1 MNIAS
6 NRERALTAIDFEFSK
21 MDDLTLDD
29 WARSILGLPF
39 RPKGAK
45 PFVGWLLPTIKAEK
59 AKQPKMT
66 ISKTGVKLIQDWE
79 GYRSKAYVCSAGV
92 WTIGWGHTATARRG
106 MRIDKSEGQRLFNK
120 DIQVYVNAVNR
131 LVSVPLNQNQF
142 DALVSFCFNLGAGA
156 LSNSSLLRELNK
168 GNYKSAANWFERY
181 VYGGGRK
188 LEGLIRRRKAERKL
202 FEL

>member
-1 MNIAS
+1 MAS

-21 MDDLTLDD
+21 MDDLTLDT
-29 WARSILGLPF
+29 WARSVLGLPS
-39 RPKGAK
+39 RPVGAK
-45 PFVGWLLPTIKAEK
+45 PFVGWLLPIIKPVSNEK
-59 AKQPKMT
+59 AKMT

-79 GYRSKAYVCSAGV
+79 GYRSKAYLCSAGV

-106 MRIDKSEGQRLFNK
+106 MRIDKNEGQRLFNK

-156 LSNSSLLRELNK
+156 LSSSSLLRELNS
-168 GNYKSAANWFERY
+168 GNYFSAANWFERY

-188 LEGLIRRRKAERKL
+188 LEGLIRRRKAEKKL